1 MSFFMINVLS
11 LKLNPPTC
19 RNLGSERS
27 GNQASLQAQI
37 CSLTC
42 LSGHNK
48 HLKNAACYS
57 QISNFPSSVHKD
69 LLK

>member
-42 LSGHNK
+42 LSK
-48 HLKNAACYS
+48 
-57 QISNFPSSVHKD
+57 
-69 LLK
+69 